1 MTVELFLTDNIL
13 LDYVK
18 HRYTFKQLLSILI
31 TTENER
37 HSIQLKLF
45 FELTIFI
52 GLWKTLMYL

>member
-18 HRYTFKQLLSILI
+18 HKYTFKQLLSIRI

-37 HSIQLKLF
+37 HSIQLNYFLNWQFLLDYGKH
-45 FELTIFI
+45 
-52 GLWKTLMYL
+52 

>member
-18 HRYTFKQLLSILI
+18 HKYTFKQLLSIRI

-37 HSIQLKLF
+37 HSIHWQLQLNYFLNWQFLLDYGKH
-45 FELTIFI
+45 
-52 GLWKTLMYL
+52 